1 MAATRRGL
9 SLRTSLT
16 LITGAVVALVLGLS
30 SYVLVHWVRASQL
43 DDADH
48 LLNDKVNAVA
58 AAAKFNIFFP
68 IPSGFETGQVEVV
81 GPDGVSLR
89 HTPGLAD
96 QVRLNVFEAP
106 KLGQQEAHTVTA
118 ERLHAPGHDRYRVM
132 ARTVRV
138 PPDYV
143 TIYAASSLRPADQVV
158 RSLKIAL
165 WSSIPAL
172 IALAALATWFL
183 TGRALRPVDEMRR
196 QLDNVQSA
204 GEERRL
210 SPSGRAAELDRLT
223 ETLNQM
229 LDRLNES
236 DMIRR
241 QFLADASH
249 ELRSPL
255 ASARTM
261 LEVGLQ
267 YPELADWP
275 ETAADVMVEVQ
286 RLQEIAVELLAL
298 ARAEGGERALQ
309 REVVELGALVREEV
323 QRAGDDR
330 VALSIATVANV
341 SVDKAL
347 VVRLL
352 RNLLDN
358 ARRHAQSRVTVNVA
372 GRIPGSDGQHATVQV
387 HNDGDEIPVDQREKI
402 FEPFTRLDNARA
414 RDEGG
419 AGLGLSIARRIA
431 EVHGGTL
438 AVVDTARGA
447 AFLLTMPLAGAPEAA
462 PKAEPA
468 ATLEPQSEAQIEPAT
483 S

>member
-1 MAATRRGL
+1 MTTRRRGL

-30 SYVLVHWVRASQL
+30 SYLLVRWVRSSQL
-43 DDADH
+43 EDADH
-48 LLNDKVNAVA
+48 LLNDRVNAVA
-58 AAAKFNIFFP
+58 SVARFNIFFS
-68 IPSGFETGQVEVV
+68 IPSGFESGQVEVV
-81 GPDGVSLR
+81 GPDGVSLA

-96 QVRLNVFEAP
+96 QVRLNVLEAP
-106 KLGQQEAHTVTA
+106 LLGQQTASTVSA
-118 ERLHAPGHDRYRVM
+118 ERLHAPGHDRYRLI

-165 WSSIPAL
+165 WSSIPGL
-172 IALAALATWFL
+172 IALASLATWFL

-204 GEERRL
+204 GEQRRL
-210 SPSGRAAELDRLT
+210 TPSGRAAELDRLT
-223 ETLNQM
+223 DTLNQM

-236 DMIRR
+236 DTIRR

-261 LEVGLQ
+261 LEVGLA
-267 YPELADWP
+267 YPALTDWP
-275 ETAADVMVEVQ
+275 ETATDVMVEVQ
-286 RLQEIAVELLAL
+286 RLQGIAAELLAL
-298 ARAEGGERALQ
+298 ARAEGGERALK
-309 REVVELGALVREEV
+309 RELVELGALVREEV
-323 QRAGDDR
+323 QRTGDAR
-330 VALSIATVANV
+330 VSLSIATSADVTI
-341 SVDKAL
+341 DKDL

-358 ARRHAQSRVTVNVA
+358 ARRHAQSRVSVNVA
-372 GRIPGSDGQHATVQV
+372 GRIPGSDRGLATVQIY
-387 HNDGDEIPVDQREKI
+387 NDGDEIPADEREQI

-431 EVHGGTL
+431 EMHGGTL
-438 AVVDTARGA
+438 AVVDTTKGA
-447 AFLLTMPLAGAPEAA
+447 AFLLTLPLTEP
-462 PKAEPA
+462 PA
-468 ATLEPQSEAQIEPAT
+468 ADENIREVVSSRIEPVDEDV
-483 S
+483 SG

>member
-1 MAATRRGL
+1 MKAPTRRGL

-16 LITGAVVALVLGLS
+16 LITAAVVILVLGLS
-30 SYVLVHWVRASQL
+30 SYLLVRWVRSSQL

-48 LLNDKVNAVA
+48 QLREVVNSISDNARA
-58 AAAKFNIFFP
+58 GIFFIPVP
-68 IPSGFETGQVEVV
+68 IGFETGQVEIV
-81 GPDGVSLR
+81 GPDGVR
-89 HTPGLAD
+89 VGNTPGLAE
-96 QVRLNVFEAP
+96 QVRLNVFSAP
-106 KLGQQEAHTVTA
+106 LLGQQAARTVSA
-118 ERLHAPGHDRYRVM
+118 ERLHAPGHDRYRVL
-132 ARTVRV
+132 AQTIRV

-165 WSSIPAL
+165 WSSVPGL
-172 IALAALATWFL
+172 VALAALATWFL

-210 SPSGRAAELDRLT
+210 TPSGRAAELDRLT
-223 ETLNQM
+223 DTLNQM

-236 DMIRR
+236 DTIRR

-261 LEVGLQ
+261 LEVGLA
-267 YPELADWP
+267 YPDLTEWP
-275 ETAADVMVEVQ
+275 ETATDVMVEVQ
-286 RLQEIAVELLAL
+286 RLQGIAAELLAL
-298 ARAEGGERALQ
+298 ARAEGGERALK
-309 REVVELGALVREEV
+309 RERVELGALVRDEV
-323 QRAGDDR
+323 QRSGDAR
-330 VALSIATVANV
+330 VTLSIATPATV
-341 SVDKAL
+341 SVDKDL

-352 RNLLDN
+352 RNVLDN
-358 ARRHAQSRVTVNVA
+358 ARRHAHSRITVNVA
-372 GRIPGSDGQHATVQV
+372 GQIPGSERRRATVQV
-387 HNDGDEIPVDQREKI
+387 HNDGDEIPLEQREQI

-414 RDEGG
+414 RDDGG

-431 EVHGGTL
+431 ELHGGTL

-447 AFLLTMPLAGAPEAA
+447 AFLLTLPLAD
-462 PKAEPA
+462 AEPRTPA
-468 ATLEPQSEAQIEPAT
+468 SEQ
-483 S
+483 

>member
-1 MAATRRGL
+1 MVSRRRGL

-16 LITGAVVALVLGLS
+16 LITGAVVTLVLALS
-30 SYVLVHWVRASQL
+30 SYMLVRWVRASQL

-48 LLNDKVNAVA
+48 VLNEVVNSIASDA
-58 AAAKFNIFFP
+58 RAGIFF
-68 IPSGFETGQVEVV
+68 IPLPTGFETGQVEVV
-81 GPDGVSLR
+81 GPDGIRLG

-96 QVRLNVFEAP
+96 QVRLNVFQP
-106 KLGQQEAHTVTA
+106 PLLGQQAAHTVSA
-118 ERLHAPGHDRYRVM
+118 ERLHAPGHDRYRVL

-165 WSSIPAL
+165 WSSIPGL
-172 IALAALATWFL
+172 IALASLATWFL

-210 SPSGRAAELDRLT
+210 TPSGRAAELDRLT
-223 ETLNQM
+223 DTLNQM
-229 LDRLNES
+229 LDRLKES
-236 DMIRR
+236 DSIRR

-261 LEVGLQ
+261 LEVGLA
-267 YPELADWP
+267 YPGITDWP
-275 ETAADVMVEVQ
+275 ETATDVMVEVQ
-286 RLQEIAVELLAL
+286 RLQAIAAELLAL
-298 ARAEGGERALQ
+298 ARAEGGERALK
-309 REVVELGALVREEV
+309 REGVELGALVRDEV
-323 QRAGDDR
+323 QRAGDAR
-330 VALSIATVANV
+330 IALSIATPADV
-341 SVDKAL
+341 SIDKDL

-358 ARRHAQSRVTVNVA
+358 ARRHAHSRITVNVA
-372 GRIPGSDGQHATVQV
+372 GQIPGSNRHQATVQI
-387 HNDGDEIPVDQREKI
+387 HNDGDEIPADQREQI

-414 RDEGG
+414 RDQGG

-431 EVHGGTL
+431 ELHGGTL
-438 AVVDTARGA
+438 TVVDTAKGA
-447 AFLLTMPLAGAPEAA
+447 AFLLTLPLADSMALHDTT
-462 PKAEPA
+462 EPA
-468 ATLEPQSEAQIEPAT
+468 ALRPVDGSNIG
-483 S
+483 